1 MVFYGNLTGVR
12 NGGHMKKLKLVGI
25 LAAVVLIEELPELA
39 GESGFTIE
47 DYDYLNMPEMSDSVL
62 TIMITTDVTESEGI
76 IFQSKDD
83 GVTWEYGGITQ

>member
-1 MVFYGNLTGVR
+1 
-12 NGGHMKKLKLVGI
+12 
-25 LAAVVLIEELPELA
+25 
-39 GESGFTIE
+39 
-47 DYDYLNMPEMSDSVL
+47 MPEMSDSVL